1 MVKSCSHCKK
11 LQKLYPDK
19 KYTPHTHNISL
30 CQKLKETICLNCKQ
44 IGHTPKYC
52 KVPKKI
58 CVLCQ
63 QIGHDELR
71 CGYKSQIITCTIKD
85 IPEPMNLPVDRID
98 WMTLYSKKNS
108 IN

>member
-1 MVKSCSHCKK
+1 MTKTKGCSHCKK

-19 KYTPHTHNISL
+19 IYSPQTHVISN
-30 CQKLKETICLNCKQ
+30 CQKLQKTMCLNCKG

-52 KVPKKI
+52 KIAKKI

-63 QIGHDELR
+63 QIGHNETS

-85 IPEPMNLPVDRID
+85 LPEPTNLPVGRVD
-98 WMTLYSKKNS
+98 WLTLNGIQK
-108 IN
+108 